1 MSTGWGRFCV
11 RFCAGAAA
19 SSRFAIQTGTAAP
32 LRLLSPP
39 WLSRPGDDDRPRIVV
54 LVANHVFGAAPI
66 FGDRQPLLHQLPRP
80 PQLLR
85 RQMGT
90 RSRFPLSLEFLQRLA
105 ALLVRASHAPCS
117 SAWHLSACVSKI
129 GATNAARWDA
139 VNQRPDG
146 AARRCSARTARN
158 IASSI
163 STSRR

>member
-66 FGDRQPLLHQLPRP
+66 FGHRKPLLHQFPRP

-85 RQMGT
+85 RQMDT
-90 RSRFPLSLEFLQRLA
+90 RPLFPLSLEFFQRLA
-105 ALLVRASHAPCS
+105 ALLVRAPHAPRP
-117 SAWHLSACVSKI
+117 SAWHSACGSKI
-129 GATNAARWDA
+129 GATKTTRPGAE
-139 VNQRPDG
+139 NQRPDG